1 MARRGVSVAFPQV
14 ERVPARGE
22 SVLRKRP
29 VVLILEPTVLP
40 APLPRIP
47 PRVSRVTTPS
57 VPQEPLSTSRLW
69 FGVTVAAF
77 AALNLQ
83 LITATGA
90 VVSDDVGGTV
100 KLYHVVFVGLLV
112 FILARRAVVRWRGEV
127 LLYFLVTSLTGA
139 VAYFVFGARP
149 LLVNLLF
156 CGYTV
161 VIGAML
167 GRVLGSE
174 RALAAVRFA
183 AAALLAAVLIKALLY
198 FRVFVAFFAAPINHP
213 QIPFFYGGG
222 PNLEATWVALAGALF
237 VGTRFF
243 FPYSL
248 ASFVVA
254 TLYASR
260 AGVVVAFLVLGGGGL
275 YYLFNLKI
283 TPAVR
288 VLIIAV
294 LCAGAASLLTVVA
307 ISASDAPAA
316 AYMVERFSSIGDE
329 PGSVGRL
336 RLWAGGVQVFQRYPF
351 GVGQGNAVLEVEHE
365 LGTNLPEDN
374 LHNLFLQHLVESGI
388 QGLLVYLIFC
398 GMTIARLTRSRFR
411 DPLLLYACV
420 YMAVGAIQFRGA
432 EAIFWFVYS
441 LGMGSA
447 NNQ

>member
-1 MARRGVSVAFPQV
+1 
-14 ERVPARGE
+14 
-22 SVLRKRP
+22 
-29 VVLILEPTVLP
+29 
-40 APLPRIP
+40 
-47 PRVSRVTTPS
+47 VSRVITPS
-57 VPQEPLSTSRLW
+57 VPQEPLSASRLW

-167 GRVLGSE
+167 GRVLGSQ

-248 ASFVVA
+248 SSLAISM
-254 TLYASR
+254 LYASR

-288 VLIIAV
+288 VLIIGA
-294 LCAGAASLLTVVA
+294 LCAGVTALLTTAVA

-351 GVGQGNAVLEVEHE
+351 GVGQGNAVREVEHE

-447 NNQ
+447 DNQ